1 MRRSAQRG
9 VAVVTA
15 ILVVAVAASAAA
27 WMLAQQSATLNQ
39 TALVATRAQADLY
52 AQAGLDWAR
61 GILADDGRRSA
72 VDTLDEDWARPLAGL
87 PVERAVVSGA
97 IADAQSRFNLNDVVK
112 DGRRS
117 DTDVQILTRL
127 LDSLGLDPGLALA
140 VLDWVDGDSDLAGG
154 SGAEDAYYLSLPRPH
169 RAANRP
175 MAQLEELYLVRGFD
189 AKTVARLRPYVT
201 ALPARTPVNANTAPP
216 ELLAAILP
224 ELSKDEIREL
234 VASRR
239 DRPFRDRA
247 DLKARARKAAPAAV
261 EADLD
266 VRSGFF
272 LVQVGVAQDDVQV
285 ATEALVARAAP
296 GATPA
301 TAIIWRRPL
310 Y

>member
-1 MRRSAQRG
+1 MRRGAQRG

-15 ILVVAVAASAAA
+15 ILVVAVAASTAAY
-27 WMLAQQSATLNQ
+27 MLSTQSSTLNQ
-39 TALVATRAQADLY
+39 TALVASRAQADLY

-61 GILADDGRRSA
+61 GVLAEDARASA
-72 VDTLDEDWARPLAGL
+72 TDTPAEGWAQPLVGL

-97 IADAQSRFNLNDVVK
+97 IADLQSRYNLNNVVK

-117 DTDVQILTRL
+117 DADVQILTRL
-127 LDSLGLDPGLALA
+127 LESLGLDASLAVA
-140 VLDWVDGDSDLAGG
+140 VLDWVDADVDLAGNG
-154 SGAEDAYYLSLPRPH
+154 GAEDAYYLSLPRPH

-175 MAQLEELYLVRGFD
+175 MVQVEELYAVRGFD
-189 AKTVARLRPYVT
+189 AKAVAKLRPFVT
-201 ALPARTPVNANTAPP
+201 ALPARTPVNANTVSP
-216 ELLAAILP
+216 EVLAAILP
-224 ELSKDEIREL
+224 QLSRDEVRAL
-234 VASRR
+234 ADSRR
-239 DRPFRDRA
+239 ARPFKDRA
-247 DLKARARKAAPAAV
+247 DLKARAAKAAPSAV
-261 EADLD
+261 DSDLD
-266 VRSGFF
+266 VKSDHF

>member
-1 MRRSAQRG
+1 MRRGAQRG

-15 ILVVAVAASAAA
+15 ILVVAVAASTAAY
-27 WMLAQQSATLNQ
+27 MLSTQSATLNQ
-39 TALVATRAQADLY
+39 TALVASRAQADLY

-61 GILADDGRRSA
+61 GVLAEDARASA
-72 VDTLDEDWARPLAGL
+72 TDTLAEGWAQPLVGL

-97 IADAQSRFNLNDVVK
+97 IADLQSRYNLNNVVK

-117 DTDVQILTRL
+117 DADVQILTRL
-127 LDSLGLDPGLALA
+127 LESLGLDASLAVA
-140 VLDWVDGDSDLAGG
+140 VLDWVDADADLAGNG
-154 SGAEDAYYLSLPRPH
+154 GAEDAYYLSLPRPH

-175 MAQLEELYLVRGFD
+175 MVQVEELYAVRGFD
-189 AKTVARLRPYVT
+189 AKAVAKLRPFVT
-201 ALPARTPVNANTAPP
+201 ALPARAPVNANTASP
-216 ELLAAILP
+216 EVLAAILP
-224 ELSKDEIREL
+224 QLSRDEVRAL
-234 VASRR
+234 ADSRR
-239 DRPFRDRA
+239 ARPFKDRA
-247 DLKARARKAAPAAV
+247 DLKTRAAKAAPSTV
-261 EADLD
+261 DNDLD
-266 VRSGFF
+266 VKSDHF

>member
-1 MRRSAQRG
+1 MRRATQRG

-15 ILVVAVAASAAA
+15 ILVVAVAASAATY
-27 WMLAQQSATLNQ
+27 MLSQQSATLNQ
-39 TALVATRAQADLY
+39 TALVASRAQADFY

-61 GILADDGRRSA
+61 GILAEDARNSA
-72 VDTLDEDWARPLAGL
+72 TDTLEEGWARPLAGL

-97 IADAQSRFNLNDVVK
+97 IADLQSRYNLNNVVK

-117 DTDVQILTRL
+117 DADVEILTRL
-127 LDSLGLDPGLALA
+127 LDSLGLDPALALA
-140 VLDWVDGDSDLAGG
+140 VLDWVDADSDLAAS
-154 SGAEDAYYLSLPRPH
+154 SGAEDAYYLALPRPH

-189 AKTVARLRPYVT
+189 AKTVAKLRPFVT
-201 ALPARTPVNANTAPP
+201 ALPTRTPVNANTAAP
-216 ELLAAILP
+216 EVLAAILP
-224 ELSKDEIREL
+224 QLSREEIREL

-239 DRPFRDRA
+239 EHPFKDRA
-247 DLKARARKAAPAAV
+247 DLKARAKKAAPGAIDT
-261 EADLD
+261 DLD
-266 VRSGFF
+266 VKSDNF

-285 ATEALVARAAP
+285 ATEALVARAAA
-296 GATPA
+296 GAGAA

>member
-1 MRRSAQRG
+1 MRRGAQRG

-15 ILVVAVAASAAA
+15 ILVVAVAASTAAY
-27 WMLAQQSATLNQ
+27 MLSTQSATLNQ
-39 TALVATRAQADLY
+39 TALVASRAQADLY

-61 GILADDGRRSA
+61 GVLAEDARASA
-72 VDTLDEDWARPLAGL
+72 TDTLAEGWAQPLVGL

-97 IADAQSRFNLNDVVK
+97 IADLQSRYNLNNVVK

-117 DTDVQILTRL
+117 DADVQILTRL
-127 LDSLGLDPGLALA
+127 VESLGLDAGLAVA
-140 VLDWVDGDSDLAGG
+140 VLDWVDADADLAGNG
-154 SGAEDAYYLSLPRPH
+154 GAEDAYYLSLPRPH

-175 MAQLEELYLVRGFD
+175 MVQVEELYAVRGFD
-189 AKTVARLRPYVT
+189 AKAVAKLRPFVT

-216 ELLAAILP
+216 EVLAAILP
-224 ELSKDEIREL
+224 QLSRDEVRAL
-234 VASRR
+234 ADSRR
-239 DRPFRDRA
+239 ARPFKDRA
-247 DLKARARKAAPAAV
+247 DLKTRAAKAAPSAV
-261 EADLD
+261 DNDLD
-266 VRSGFF
+266 VKSDHF

-296 GATPA
+296 GAAPA